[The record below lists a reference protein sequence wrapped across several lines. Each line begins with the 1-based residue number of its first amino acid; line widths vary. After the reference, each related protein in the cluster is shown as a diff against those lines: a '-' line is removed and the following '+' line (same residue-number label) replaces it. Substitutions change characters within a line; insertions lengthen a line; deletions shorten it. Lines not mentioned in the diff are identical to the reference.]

1 MPTYHNMADIAAT
14 LMGGDAPKPIIGRKV
29 VSLNTNTKYAVDKS
43 RPIFLNKKTRKKM
56 RPVLKLDRNGKVKY
70 RTAINLVDAIPATQK
85 AAVRARRAARKRP
98 TKATK
103 SKATKSKATKAK
115 ATKSKATKSKTKKA
129 VKEIVAAKRPNPFAR
144 FLSLDQNNPA
154 VRTLKNTFMAM
165 ENRRLSLTKKK

>member
-1 MPTYHNMADIAAT
+1 MADIAAT

-115 ATKSKATKSKTKKA
+115 ATKSKATKSKATKSKTKKA

>member
-1 MPTYHNMADIAAT
+1 MDIADDDFGVKAWV
-14 LMGGDAPKPIIGRKV
+14 D
-29 VSLNTNTKYAVDKS
+29 SL
-43 RPIFLNKKTRKKM
+43 KTH
-56 RPVLKLDRNGKVKY
+56 VLVYNYQLPFKTY
-70 RTAINLVDAIPATQK
+70 LVDAIPATQK

>member
-1 MPTYHNMADIAAT
+1 MADIAAT